1 MVYPVMKKRV
11 FTPRQFRSYIF
22 SWWKKNARDLPWRH
36 TSDPYAILVSEV
48 MLQQTQVSRVLEKYD
63 VFLGKYP
70 TVFSLADAP
79 ASEIIRDWKGLG
91 YNRRALYL
99 HRSARIVV
107 EKYKGI
113 FPKSETELL
122 SIPGIGKYTA
132 RAILVFA
139 FRHTVAMVDTN
150 IRKII
155 THFFYDDRTQP
166 ESVIWETANRLVPKG
181 KSWEWHQALM
191 DYGALELAKQTG
203 KNPARSIR
211 RKKTVPFNQTNRF
224 LRGRILDAL
233 RVSPRNDSGLVSEM
247 VRTCKRPESVV
258 RDAVEQLIRE
268 GLCERTGAVL
278 SLPQ

>member
-1 MVYPVMKKRV
+1 MKKRV

-48 MLQQTQVSRVLEKYD
+48 MLQQTQVSRVLEKYEA
-63 VFLGKYP
+63 FLGKYP
-70 TVFSLADAP
+70 TVFDLADAP
-79 ASEIIRDWKGLG
+79 TSGIIRDWKGLG

-99 HRSARIVV
+99 HRGALIVV

-113 FPKSETELL
+113 FPESEAELL

-155 THFFYDDRTQP
+155 THFFYDGRTQS
-166 ESVIWETANRLVPKG
+166 ESVIWETAKRLVPKG

-191 DYGALELAKQTG
+191 DYGALELWKQTG
-203 KNPARSIR
+203 NNTARSIKR
-211 RKKTVPFNQTNRF
+211 TSTVPFRQTNRF

-233 RVSPRNDSGLVSEM
+233 RVCPRSDSELVSEM
-247 VRTCKRPESVV
+247 AQICKRPESVV
-258 RDAVEQLIRE
+258 RDAVSALIRE
-268 GLCERTGAVL
+268 GLCEQTGAVL